1 MTGIR
6 RRNIRVLTWTLGIFN
21 FDACVTHENQQINL
35 IGPFWQADRFKLDKC
50 ALSGEM
56 EKEFYDQEFVSKNT
70 FTTAC
75 DWLSDEFNCDTIKK
89 NHNWMKGPSNREM
102 HAMNGN
108 RDTVTIIS
116 ANMTCWAKHAETV
129 LAMKADA
136 LVLQETRLNRLMQ
149 VRASRK
155 AAFQGYDVVWG
166 QGMKQMKTRIRGNN
180 LVGNETLRK
189 STMYGGVGI
198 LANQKTLPG
207 LLAAG
212 TKDGAAATLAESGRY
227 VRAAI
232 PLQHEGRKQFLHI
245 TNMYL
250 EPQFD
255 TPAQARKER
264 MMKLAL
270 EDIAKLGDQAAL
282 ICVDQN
288 CSSMAIMEAA
298 IEAGDWVD
306 LGKRFAIGDPEPTYG
321 RGQSLGQSCCGTP
334 YVETRQGV
342 RQRHCSPGY
351 HEVQIDSSY
360 RYSAASSDRDQVSCC
375 SLEEE
380 IHRDPATSGLPS

>member
-1 MTGIR
+1 
-6 RRNIRVLTWTLGIFN
+6 
-21 FDACVTHENQQINL
+21 
-35 IGPFWQADRFKLDKC
+35 
-50 ALSGEM
+50 
-56 EKEFYDQEFVSKNT
+56 
-70 FTTAC
+70 
-75 DWLSDEFNCDTIKK
+75 
-89 NHNWMKGPSNREM
+89 
-102 HAMNGN
+102 MNGN
-108 RDTVTIIS
+108 RETVTIIS
-116 ANMTCWAKHAETV
+116 ANLTCWSKHAEKV
-129 LAMKADA
+129 LATKADA
-136 LVLQETRLNRLMQ
+136 LVLQETRLNRLTQ

-155 AAFQGYDVVWG
+155 AAFQGYDAVWG
-166 QGMKQMKTRIRGNN
+166 QGMKQMKTRLRGKN
-180 LVGNETLRK
+180 LVGNESLRK

-207 LLAAG
+207 MLAAG

-232 PLQHEGRKQFLHI
+232 PLKREGRKQFLHI

-321 RGQSLGQSCCGTP
+321 RDKAWDRIAAEHRTSRPDRVYANAIAAQAI
-334 YVETRQGV
+334 TRY
-342 RQRHCSPGY
+342 RLIRHTGIPQ
-351 HEVQIDSSY
+351 HLPIEIKF
-360 RYSAASSDRDQVSCC
+360 RAATLKKKYIAIQPS
-375 SLEEE
+375 
-380 IHRDPATSGLPS
+380 SGLPS

>member
-1 MTGIR
+1 MTGFR
-6 RRNIRVLTWTLGIFN
+6 YIRVFTWALGILN
-21 FDACVTHENQQINL
+21 FDDCVKHDQMSNL
-35 IGPFWQADRFKLDKC
+35 IVPFWQADGFKMDKF
-50 ALSGEM
+50 ALSGEKKL
-56 EKEFYDQEFVSKNT
+56 EKIWEWNLTQVIDEARTSGATMN
-70 FTTAC
+70 C
-75 DWLSDEFNCDTIKK
+75 DWLGDACNCDTIEK
-89 NHNWMKGPSNREM
+89 NCNWIEGPSNREM

-108 RDTVTIIS
+108 RETVTIIS
-116 ANMTCWAKHAETV
+116 ANLTCWSKHAEKV

-136 LVLQETRLNRLMQ
+136 LVLQETRLNRLTQ

-155 AAFQGYDVVWG
+155 AAFQGYDAVWG
-166 QGMKQMKTRIRGNN
+166 QGMKQMKTRLRGKN
-180 LVGNETLRK
+180 LVGNESVRK

-198 LANQKTLPG
+198 LAKQKTLPG
-207 LLAAG
+207 MLAAG

-232 PLQHEGRKQFLHI
+232 PLKREGRKQFLHI

-288 CSSMAIMEAA
+288 CSSMSIMEAA

-306 LGKRFAIGDPEPTYG
+306 LGKRFAVGDPEPTTPLQPRPS
-321 RGQSLGQSCCGTP
+321 RGT
-334 YVETRQGV
+334 
-342 RQRHCSPGY
+342 
-351 HEVQIDSSY
+351 D
-360 RYSAASSDRDQVSCC
+360 
-375 SLEEE
+375 
-380 IHRDPATSGLPS
+380 